1 MGNCQGK
8 DDAGKDGAKVKRAYS
23 EQPVQTGGVAG
34 KARQALIKDHG
45 LQSDVSIFDV
55 YDGVPHSGGESKQLG
70 SGGTADVYLV
80 THKESKEK
88 YALKVVKLG
97 RIRDQAKKDMLL
109 REIQLIKM
117 LDHPNTVKVIEVFQR
132 LNYIYIVMELCT
144 GGELFDKLYSQKVM
158 PGEKAPRFTEA
169 DSQYLSKK
177 MVASI
182 AYLHANDIVHRDLKL
197 ENFIFTSDS
206 PDAEIKLID
215 FGFSRQ
221 YLEKDAKMTNMV
233 GTCYYLAPEVLK
245 KDYTQS
251 SDLWSLGVVIYMM
264 VTGAVPFG
272 GSDNDQIIEKVK
284 ESTKPGNIMETKAR
298 LTKVLK
304 KRELSQECVDFIM
317 GLLTVDA
324 KKRLTAKQAA
334 QHPWLASKMI
344 DVTGA
349 SEANRRATLN
359 DGVTAAEIEETSETL
374 VTSMKQ
380 FKQHDLLKRSAL
392 LALSVDLSAADLKGL
407 NKEFVD
413 ADTNGDGLISPN
425 EFQAMMVQKGMS
437 NANGEIDAAFKAID
451 QDGAQLIKY
460 SEFIAAA
467 IEEAELQQEDK
478 VEAAFRRLD
487 IDDSGSI
494 TISDLKA
501 MLPDDLDDDAIQA
514 VLDAADCTDKD
525 GMITLAEFKKA
536 MRGTK

>member
-8 DDAGKDGAKVKRAYS
+8 DEGAKDTGKVKRAYS
-23 EQPVQTGGVAG
+23 EAPKQTGGVAG
-34 KARQALIKDHG
+34 KGRQALIKDHG
-45 LQSDVSIFDV
+45 LQSEVSIFDV

-80 THKESKEK
+80 THKESKIK

-97 RIRDQAKKDMLL
+97 RIRDQSKKDMLL

-182 AYLHANDIVHRDLKL
+182 AYLHHNGIVHRDLKL
-197 ENFIFTSDS
+197 ENFIFTSESD
-206 PDAEIKLID
+206 DAEIKLID

-245 KDYTQS
+245 KDYTES

-272 GSDNDQIIEKVK
+272 GSDNEAIIAKVK
-284 ESTKPGNIMETKAR
+284 HDTASGNVSDTNKR
-298 LTKVLK
+298 LRGVLK
-304 KRELSQECVDFIM
+304 KRDLSGDCIDFIM
-317 GLLTVDA
+317 GLLTVDV
-324 KKRLTAKQAA
+324 KKRLTAQQAA
-334 QHPWLASKMI
+334 KHTWLASEMI
-344 DVTGA
+344 DIEGA
-349 SEANRRATLN
+349 SDANRKASLHN
-359 DGVTAAEIEETSETL
+359 GVTAAEMEETDDTL
-374 VTSMKQ
+374 VTSMKT
-380 FKQHDLLKRSAL
+380 FKEHDLLKRTAL
-392 LALSVDLSAADLKGL
+392 LALSVDRSAEELKGL
-407 NKEFVD
+407 NKAFAD
-413 ADTNGDGLISPN
+413 ADKNGDGLIDPS
-425 EFQAMMVQKGMS
+425 EFQAMMAEKGMS
-437 NANGEIDAAFKAID
+437 SGEIDAAFKAID
-451 QDGAQLIKY
+451 QDGAGLIKY

-467 IEEAELQQEDK
+467 IEEASLQQEDK

-501 MLPDDLDDDAIQA
+501 MLPDGLEEAAVQA

-536 MRGTK
+536 MGPT